1 MRRFHETLFG
11 IYFDDLD
18 PFNILHNARY
28 LLLFE
33 RALGAFWMDVG
44 WGSFQDS
51 HRPEQFHLVRHNAI
65 EYLAPVKGVCR
76 VRVRVGVESIGR
88 TSLNFGF
95 RMLPLDRDVDH
106 ARGTRT
112 VVHVDADTLE
122 GKPWS
127 DEFRAAMAPWIEEG
141 PA

>member
-1 MRRFHETLFG
+1 MHRFHETLFG

-33 RALGAFWMDVG
+33 RALGAFWMDIG
-44 WGSFQDS
+44 WGAFQDKG
-51 HRPEQFHLVRHNAI
+51 RPEQFHLVRHNAI
-65 EYLAPVKGVCR
+65 DYLSPVRGVCQVRLR
-76 VRVRVGVESIGR
+76 VHVESIGR

-112 VVHVDADTLE
+112 VVHVDPVSLE
-122 GKPWS
+122 ARPWN
-127 DEFRAAMAPWIEEG
+127 DEFRDEMTKWLETEG
-141 PA
+141 